1 MLCQT
6 IYCVNFK
13 SFKLIIHYK
22 TIHYNQGFH
31 FQFCEVGGHTII
43 YKGMSQISLK
53 VKQKSRKKL
62 ESCFVLVIDL
72 RMHCLN
78 LGNFGFFSHQNM
90 QFW

>member
-6 IYCVNFK
+6 IYYVNFK
-13 SFKLIIHYK
+13 SFKLIVYHK

-31 FQFCEVGGHTII
+31 FQFCEVGGLTII
-43 YKGMSQISLK
+43 SKGMSQIWLR

-72 RMHCLN
+72 GMYCLN
-78 LGNFGFFSHQNM
+78 MAIVDFFSHQNM